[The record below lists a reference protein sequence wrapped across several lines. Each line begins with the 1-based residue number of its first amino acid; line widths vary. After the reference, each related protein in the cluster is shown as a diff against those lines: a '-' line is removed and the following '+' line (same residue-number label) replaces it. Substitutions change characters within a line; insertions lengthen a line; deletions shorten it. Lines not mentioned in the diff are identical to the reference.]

1 MSSPC
6 RYALCA
12 LCVTPVVLRD
22 RDVVDAKA
30 SRSLK
35 MVVMATSL
43 ATCFSLMQCKHI
55 RQALYTVQA
64 NYPDMATSLSTC
76 ISLKQCMHIRWAP
89 VHCIGYLSR
98 NGYKIISYMYHS
110 NAMQACYVGLYILYR
125 LIIPK
130 RLQNHQLHVL
140 LKCNASLLCRPVG
153 LYCIA

>member
-1 MSSPC
+1 MSSPRVM
-6 RYALCA
+6 RYDALC
-12 LCVTPVVLRD
+12 D

-43 ATCFSLMQCKHI
+43 ATCISLMQCKHI
-55 RQALYTVQA
+55 RYALYTVQA
-64 NYPDMATSLSTC
+64 NYPDMATSLATCFSLMQCKHIRQALYTAQANYPDMATSLDTC

-98 NGYKIISYMYHS
+98 NGYKINSYMYHS
-110 NAMQACYVGLYILYR
+110 NAKQACYVGLYILYR

-130 RLQNHQLHVL
+130 RL
-140 LKCNASLLCRPVG
+140 
-153 LYCIA
+153 